1 MSLQIGAGTTFRGS
15 GPGWL
20 RLVLM
25 VLACGTTGC
34 WNRVVEI
41 TNEEQATLGDPGEY
55 VGALAVSRDGQ
66 RLASSRAEQG
76 FPKRCVKLWDLTA
89 SKDAT
94 PIDSSMFACYHL
106 EFSSDGK
113 ILVFAGIGGFGL
125 VDVETRKIAVQWRTR
140 SQVMCATLTP
150 DGRTVIAAEEGP
162 GDRSVVGLWDIEGQ
176 KQVAN
181 QPSELNSWGFDLRL
195 VSWGDGTGVLTSGRN
210 LVIVGTDDRALLH
223 VRVFDASGK
232 CVRDADET
240 ELPREQAA
248 IATLKQKLPGLL
260 PPHALMDD
268 ERAWV
273 ILHATPIHLRPP
285 LRRKTAQQ
293 PLATLDGHRGWVQS
307 LAFSSYGKTLASAG
321 YDGTVKLWDFAASQ
335 EIATLTVAGQRQL
348 KSVAFSPD
356 GKTIASAGLWSDSPL
371 RLWDVATRRLK
382 ATLSRQ
388 SGEIVAVVFTPNGK
402 GLSGSGNGTAVL
414 WDVQAER
421 PLAEFVGGRRSRGI
435 YSVVLTPD
443 GKTLLAGCG
452 DGTIKRWEMP
462 ADRQWK

>member
-1 MSLQIGAGTTFRGS
+1 M
-15 GPGWL
+15 
-20 RLVLM
+20 
-25 VLACGTTGC
+25 
-34 WNRVVEI
+34 
-41 TNEEQATLGDPGEY
+41 
-55 VGALAVSRDGQ
+55 
-66 RLASSRAEQG
+66 
-76 FPKRCVKLWDLTA
+76 KLWDLPA

-94 PIDSSMFACYHL
+94 PVDSSKVPSYHL
-106 EFSSDGK
+106 EFSPDGK

-125 VDVETRKIAVQWRTR
+125 VDVETRKVAVQWTTR
-140 SQVMCATLTP
+140 SQVRRATLSP
-150 DGRTVIAAEEGP
+150 DGRTVVAALEGP
-162 GDRSVVGLWDIEGQ
+162 GERSVLGLWDIEGQ
-176 KQVAN
+176 KLVAK

-195 VSWGDGTGVLTSGRN
+195 VSWGDGTGVPTSGKN

-240 ELPREQAA
+240 ELPTREHSA
-248 IATLKQKLPGLL
+248 IATLKQRFPVLL

-273 ILHATPIHLRPP
+273 VLHATPIPMRQPQP
-285 LRRKTAQQ
+285 RRKTAQQ
-293 PLATLDGHRGWVQS
+293 PLETLDGHRGWVVS
-307 LAFSSYGKTLASAG
+307 LAFSPDGKTLASAS
-321 YDGTVKLWDFAASQ
+321 YDGTVKLWDFAARQ

-356 GKTIASAGLWSDSPL
+356 GKTVASAGLSSDSPL

-388 SGEIVAVVFTPNGK
+388 RGEIVAVMFTPNGK
-402 GLSGSGNGTAVL
+402 GLVSGSDNGTAVL

-435 YSVVLTPD
+435 YSMALTPD